1 MADFSTTQAGGP
13 IGSSVTPKELSASQV
28 GATALGGIADI
39 VRIGGD
45 AFNNA
50 AKLEA
55 KDKAAKD
62 ALAGNT
68 ILAKFTEEQLKL
80 VDAYE
85 LGGITQAEARG
96 RLRANLTKAG
106 ANNPALQEDLL
117 NTHSKLMATAGLGK
131 VIDEGTEAEQN
142 RSKARAAAFAAG
154 FGDSDTQVENYLKYQ
169 RSQERLKEAQA
180 VLTYQNSKLEK
191 TGKLTSNAA
200 AQMQLEE
207 RIQIKAQETA
217 MADMADAYAASLAE
231 KVQEISQAFSSGKM
245 KPEDAIAALNAN
257 RLAIT
262 NTIGAAG
269 RKTGGDYINAVVSPM
284 LETIDFAKKAISGEE
299 PLASLENQ
307 VQNLITKQKLLAV
320 TDPANARVV
329 GVSQLLKNVGDFQA
343 NVINDAGLRMLDMS
357 LNNGADSANPYTKD
371 TKASKS
377 YFEIIKTN
385 LKRAGEGKLD
395 DAGMKELNTV
405 LTDVLEGTSAYSN
418 SVKDLEQLKE
428 VQNFFAD
435 PNFASYVKK
444 NSGIPAETLSTAKDV
459 VQQMYN
465 DKVLPLVEKELKN
478 AKVTKIDTK
487 SAGSG
492 VLGVMT
498 SNVNAEETVYP
509 VFSGGQVTFKS
520 KGTGEG
526 VTKAR
531 ELNKTLAPVMNK
543 MIKVTAHLDG
553 QTDYQKYYDMMFGE
567 MIGSGQVNAEGNP

>member
-28 GATALGGIADI
+28 GATAIGGLTDLA
-39 VRIGGD
+39 RMAGD
-45 AFNNA
+45 AFSNA

-55 KDKAAKD
+55 KDKEAKD

-131 VIDEGTEAEQN
+131 VIDEGTESEQN
-142 RSKARAAAFAAG
+142 RSKARAASFAAG

-180 VLTYQNSKLEK
+180 VLSYQNSQLEK

-217 MADMADAYAASLAE
+217 MADMADAYSASLAE
-231 KVQEISQAFSSGKM
+231 KVQTISEDFRTGKIT
-245 KPEDAIAALNAN
+245 PEEAIAALNAN

-262 NTIGAAG
+262 NTIGATG

-307 VQNLITKQKLLAV
+307 VQHLITKQKLIAV
-320 TDPANARVV
+320 SDPANARVV

-343 NVINDAGLRMLDMS
+343 GVINDAGLRMLGMS
-357 LNNGADSANPYTKD
+357 IDNGADSVNPFTKD

-405 LTDVLEGTSAYSN
+405 LTDVLDGTSAYSN

-444 NSGIPAETLSTAKDV
+444 NSGIPAETISTAKDV

-478 AKVTKIDTK
+478 ASVTKVDTK

-498 SNVNAEETVYP
+498 SSVNAEQTVYP

-520 KGTGEG
+520 RGTGEG

-567 MIGSGQVNAEGNP
+567 MIGSGKVNAEGNP